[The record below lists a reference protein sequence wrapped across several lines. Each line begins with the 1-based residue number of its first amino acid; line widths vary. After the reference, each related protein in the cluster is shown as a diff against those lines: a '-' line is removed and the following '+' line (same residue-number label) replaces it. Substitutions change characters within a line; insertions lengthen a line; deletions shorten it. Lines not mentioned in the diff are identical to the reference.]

1 MIAIAS
7 NGFFAIYLPD
17 NNPGTPRI
25 AWFILAI
32 IGGITIGFKTL
43 RFPQKKRLKIIV
55 YDLIYTLILI
65 SFALFSL
72 PFGINFILGSI
83 IAIYRFLNYD
93 NNFRIYIIN
102 ITILKFFKSIQQH
115 INDEFIYVC
124 YIYKLFR
131 ITKIKGGILT

>member
-1 MIAIAS
+1 MYKLQQERSNHINFLKRINRSVSYVGYLLIAIAS

-32 IGGITIGFKTL
+32 IGGIIIGFKTL

-83 IAIYRFLNYD
+83 IAILFLYYQID
-93 NNFRIYIIN
+93 QK
-102 ITILKFFKSIQQH
+102 ILIQL
-115 INDEFIYVC
+115 N
-124 YIYKLFR
+124 
-131 ITKIKGGILT
+131 